1 MSWGAQVDVEPVRDT
16 LTAAQLADGRNIDDL
31 DVASYLAKY
40 ATKAT
45 EAVGLLAHR
54 LTAATLYAYA
64 DQTTHPG
71 RLIAAAWR
79 LGRPSALP
87 PPDLDAEPGDFPPYG
102 RLRKWAHMLGF
113 GGCTPTS
120 SSPC

>member
-1 MSWGAQVDVEPVRDT
+1 MTWGAQVDAEPVRDT
-16 LTAAQLADGRNIDDL
+16 LTTAQLADGQDVEDL

-54 LTAATLYAYA
+54 LTAATIGAYA
-64 DQTTHPG
+64 DQATHAG

-79 LGRPSALP
+79 LGRPSAL
-87 PPDLDAEPGDFPPYG
+87 DLRPSQATSRPTPGYASG
-102 RLRKWAHMLGF
+102 RTCSASAV
-113 GGCTPTS
+113 TS
-120 SSPC
+120 